1 MVDTDFDDLVENGL
15 IEQLKKADDSYFNSV
30 GTETLSDAEYD
41 RIKKRALAMNPAHP
55 YFTRVGS
62 DVRGGKI
69 RLPYTMGSLDQIHAG
84 EYIGWSKSY
93 APNNNNIIISRKKDG
108 ISGMVEYRSGD
119 LQISYSRGN
128 GIEGADITR
137 HALHVAT
144 LPHKLDG
151 EDYFV
156 VRGEYIMRNSVFN
169 AKWASKFANPRVTV
183 SGTMN
188 RSESR
193 KDILSD
199 IDFIAYEIVATNGK
213 PAGSKKEQLN
223 RLKELGFKTV
233 FWEEYPANDLNDA
246 VLEAL
251 LTDFRVNSDYELDGI
266 VLTVDDI
273 NHVASNRKSISLNPE
288 HSAKFKVN
296 AASDEVAAT
305 VTNVLWEI
313 SKNGLFKPRVEI
325 MPVNLFGTVVTY
337 ATGHNAKF
345 IVDSGIGI
353 GATINITK
361 AGTVI
366 PYIVSVPKAAS
377 KTALPPQEA
386 GSEWTWTDTNV
397 DIVLKDI
404 DNHPLVK
411 MKQLLDFVE
420 TLNVEL
426 LKESSLKK
434 LFDAYQLQNYEFSE
448 AVMVLTDLF
457 ENEWINVLGSNGGKA
472 YNSFHRRLQ
481 NLEMATFL
489 GAVKYFGAGFGVR
502 KSKAVLGFL
511 SSNDNV
517 WTLTKSMVENFDG
530 FSDIT
535 AERFVNGLAPTKA
548 LYDRLIK
555 NGVAK
560 FITVTKTAELQT
572 LNVVMTGFRDPDLA
586 TAIEKRG
593 GKNGSAVSSKTTHLL
608 TTDPTSNSGKAKKAR
623 DLGIPIMTPDQ
634 FKDQFNL

>member
-1 MVDTDFDDLVENGL
+1 MQDLNYDEL
-15 IEQLKKADDSYFNSV
+15 IETLQKADNAYFNSV
-30 GTETLSDAEYD
+30 GDEHLSDSDYD
-41 RIKKRALAMNPAHP
+41 RLKNRARSINPAHP

-84 EYIGWSKSY
+84 EYEAWAKTY
-93 APNNNNIIISRKKDG
+93 APNNKTVIVSRKKDG
-108 ISGMVEYRSGD
+108 ISGMNEYRGGEF
-119 LQISYSRGN
+119 QIAYSRGN
-128 GIEGADITR
+128 GMEGADITR
-137 HALHVAT
+137 HANHISNF
-144 LPHKLDG
+144 PKKLDG

-156 VRGEYIMRNSVFN
+156 VRGEYIMRNSKFKDN
-169 AKWASKFANPRVTV
+169 WAGKFANPRVTV
-183 SGTMN
+183 AGTMN

-193 KDILSD
+193 KDILAD

-213 PAGSKKEQLN
+213 PAGTKAEQLR
-223 RLKELGFKTV
+223 RLEELGFQTV
-233 FWEEYPANDLNDA
+233 YWEEFQSNDLRDA

-251 LTDFRVNSDYELDGI
+251 LIDYRANSDYELDGI

-273 NHVASNRKSISLNPE
+273 ERVESNRKSISLNPE

-296 AASDEVAAT
+296 AASDEVSAT

-325 MPVNLFGTVVTY
+325 MPVNLFGTMVTY

-345 IVDSGIGI
+345 IVDNGIGI
-353 GATINITK
+353 GATIKITK

-377 KTALPPQEA
+377 KTSVPPQEV
-386 GSEWTWTDTNV
+386 GSEWEWNDTNV

-404 DNHPLVK
+404 DSHPVVR
-411 MKQLLDFVE
+411 MKQILDFME

-426 LKESSLKK
+426 LKESSVKK
-434 LFDAYQLQNYEFSE
+434 LVDHYQLQTMEFSD
-448 AVMVLTDLF
+448 AILTIADLF
-457 ENEWINVLGSNGGKA
+457 ENEWVNVLGSNGSKS

-481 NLEMATFL
+481 NLDLATFL

-502 KSKAVLGFL
+502 KSKSVLSFL
-511 SSNDNV
+511 KNESDV
-517 WTLTKSMVENFDG
+517 WTLSKHMVATFDG
-530 FSDIT
+530 FSDVT
-535 AERFVNGLAPTKA
+535 AEKFVAGLAQTKH
-548 LYDRLIK
+548 LFDSLNKRGLVK
-555 NGVAK
+555 LVS
-560 FITVTKTAELQT
+560 VTKTDELQK
-572 LNVVMTGFRDPDLA
+572 LNVVMTGFRDPELA
-586 TAIEKRG
+586 AEIEKRG
-593 GKNGSAVSSKTTHLL
+593 GKNGSSVSSKTTHLL
-608 TTDPTSNSGKAKKAR
+608 TTDPTSTSGKAKKAR